1 MTVCWYGSKTEKRP
15 KIRFLQYWRY
25 YIVICYESL
34 FIGKIQLL
42 VQMQEMPIIIYGRSN
57 YDGKTKWGYM
67 NLVEWIMQVRLA
79 PIVNQHL
86 QIELWKEVEKNG
98 IHFSYRKWNRD
109 CHRSVPFGWCSICCV
124 IRFYWNIIRTTTF
137 WSQLILNIWWSES
150 ESNVHILRLCQS
162 LCPKCA

>member
-1 MTVCWYGSKTEKRP
+1 MHSILYYISCWYGSETEKRP

-25 YIVICYESL
+25 YIVICYESF

-57 YDGKTKWGYM
+57 YDGKTNWRYM

-86 QIELWKEVEKNG
+86 QIELWEEVEKKGSIFHIANEIEIVTEAFHLDG
-98 IHFSYRKWNRD
+98 AQSVVSFVFIEISYEQRHFDRNW
-109 CHRSVPFGWCSICCV
+109 F
-124 IRFYWNIIRTTTF
+124 
-137 WSQLILNIWWSES
+137 
-150 ESNVHILRLCQS
+150 
-162 LCPKCA
+162 